1 MGDEEKLPLEHGI
14 VSARMCGAMSVDASF
29 ERLYRM
35 YAPVVIGWLA
45 IRVEPHAVDDLV
57 QDVWTVFY
65 GRWRTWQQP
74 AELDTPEARPVL
86 SFLFRTVHLA
96 TKAHRRAWRVHE
108 PIEKHHLTDG
118 GTMPQRLVET
128 LTLGQCLEFAKT
140 HCGEVDVAIL
150 TGKLAGI
157 SARDI
162 ARTLEISESAV
173 DHRYRNTLVYLR
185 QQLQSAKSGGIA

>member
-1 MGDEEKLPLEHGI
+1 MGDGQQLPLEHGI
-14 VSARMCGAMSVDASF
+14 VSARMCGTMSVDASF

-45 IRVEPHAVDDLV
+45 IRVEPHAVDDLL

-65 GRWRTWQQP
+65 GRWRAWQQP

-108 PIEKHHLTDG
+108 PIENHQLTDE

-140 HCGEVDVAIL
+140 HCSEVDVEIL

-173 DHRYRNTLVYLR
+173 DHRYRNTLGHLR
-185 QQLQSAKSGGIA
+185 QQLQSAKSGGNA